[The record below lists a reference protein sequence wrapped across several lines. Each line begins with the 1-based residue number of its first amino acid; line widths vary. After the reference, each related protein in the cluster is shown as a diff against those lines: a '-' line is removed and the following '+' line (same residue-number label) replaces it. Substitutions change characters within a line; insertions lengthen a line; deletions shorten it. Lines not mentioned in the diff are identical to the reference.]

1 MDVYSEIAQKIIAEQ
16 ETIIGPVAV
25 EKAKEVVG
33 LKVDWKNKTVVIT
46 GEPKKIIDNLVVVY
60 KELFGQISVEVCK
73 DALRKIPENLSPEQ
87 VPASLR

>member
-1 MDVYSEIAQKIIAEQ
+1 MDVYSEIVQKIIAEQ

-25 EKAKEVVG
+25 EKARQVG
-33 LKVDWKNKTVVIT
+33 GIRVDSSKKVQLEGD
-46 GEPKKIIDNLVVVY
+46 PKKIIDELVTKY

-73 DALRKIPENLSPEQ
+73 EALHKISENLSPEQ